1 MINRILVPL
10 DLSDYAEAATQRA
23 CEISKAHRAQ
33 VMGMVVVNTPEL
45 MGRRFGLHRLSAETE
60 NVKAEQLRRLQQ
72 RVELGLGKFRETC
85 DQARVTFV
93 GDQVEGLPEDRLLEA
108 AMYHDLIVV
117 GMRTHFDFEDDADAP
132 TPQSIGKNL
141 GRTSTPILIVPAG
154 EQKPFKKALIAFDGS
169 YNAARTL
176 RDFLDFQQPLDIEIT
191 VVTADPDRERGEYIN
206 QHALARIRSAGVS
219 DPQGIVTE
227 GDLQA
232 VYDEE
237 LSGQFD
243 LVVAGIH
250 ADDTSEDTYVGS
262 FTNNLIL
269 DGQTALFLGL

>member
-93 GDQVEGLPEDRLLEA
+93 GDQVEGLPEDRLL
-108 AMYHDLIVV
+108 DLLEV
-117 GMRTHFDFEDDADAP
+117 DFFP
-132 TPQSIGKNL
+132 
-141 GRTSTPILIVPAG
+141 STP
-154 EQKPFKKALIAFDGS
+154 
-169 YNAARTL
+169 
-176 RDFLDFQQPLDIEIT
+176 
-191 VVTADPDRERGEYIN
+191 
-206 QHALARIRSAGVS
+206 SAGNV
-219 DPQGIVTE
+219 VMVCR
-227 GDLQA
+227 L
-232 VYDEE
+232 
-237 LSGQFD
+237 LSP
-243 LVVAGIH
+243 
-250 ADDTSEDTYVGS
+250 
-262 FTNNLIL
+262 TNFSL
-269 DGQTALFLGL
+269 